1 MHRLS
6 IRYQR
11 AHEDSDSDESFH
23 CCGKPED
30 LLADP
35 PTPPP
40 EPKKHCAQSYREVL
54 VPEDE
59 EFYLYQSGLERQKQA
74 ERPISTCEPPPTSAR
89 ASVPRILG
97 RTHSAESDKT
107 MVESEK
113 PVVEEPLLVI
123 RTGMTPS
130 SPTRRMSQMPS
141 NRISKVPSPKPKS
154 KRASLNIF
162 RASSVSRSS
171 REKTAADV
179 STKSSKPPRARFS
192 VLQTTRRFS
201 KTLYDIKELSKRSTL
216 QPQGSSKDIS

>member
-1 MHRLS
+1 MNRLS

-30 LLADP
+30 LLVDP

-40 EPKKHCAQSYREVL
+40 EPKKHCAQSYREVF
-54 VPEDE
+54 VPEDQ

-74 ERPISTCEPPPTSAR
+74 ERPISTCEPPPTSAT

-130 SPTRRMSQMPS
+130 SPTRRM
-141 NRISKVPSPKPKS
+141 RVPSPKPKS
-154 KRASLNIF
+154 RRASLNIF

-179 STKSSKPPRARFS
+179 STKSSKPARARFS